1 MLLNISDGS
10 SDNVTRSKSPE
21 FDGSGAESAET
32 VELNVSKTPPT
43 RHMTLRSATKT
54 PVPENPIVPTPQT
67 NTAEDPE
74 EPQAM
79 EPSKPSNDMGKGK
92 KNKGK
97 KRGKHQSKRQ
107 KKFVTFTLPNQRN
120 IRKDM
125 VDENCARLKIKYKQW
140 SGNNQVKTVLHK
152 SHLDFNS
159 KSNIPTSQTIPG
171 MCVLCPAKKY
181 LPNNWDRDRHYNG
194 VHIRNLIVVENTT
207 ALQCKCSEVRSRGWK
222 KDRCTRNSHYHCT
235 VCHWPRDR
243 KAQLANHMVAKHNIS
258 STAVAHLFS
267 KEKKP

>member
-1 MLLNISDGS
+1 MLLLNISDATS
-10 SDNVTRSKSPE
+10 ENVTRSKSPE
-21 FDGSGAESAET
+21 FDDSGAESAET
-32 VELNVSKTPPT
+32 VELNVSKTPPA

-54 PVPENPIVPTPQT
+54 PVPQNPIVPTPET

-140 SGNNQVKTVLHK
+140 SGDNNQVMQNTCCINPILMSTLNQIFYSVNVQRYGRAAGRRIGVPGIHTITVWCATGMCILCPLPK
-152 SHLDFNS
+152 
-159 KSNIPTSQTIPG
+159 NIFQTIG
-171 MCVLCPAKKY
+171 IS
-181 LPNNWDRDRHYNG
+181 WDRHYNG

-207 ALQCKCSEVRSRGWK
+207 ALWSPNR
-222 KDRCTRNSHYHCT
+222 Y
-235 VCHWPRDR
+235 
-243 KAQLANHMVAKHNIS
+243 AQAYQLVK
-258 STAVAHLFS
+258 ST
-267 KEKKP
+267 EN